1 MIANQQGLTPKQV
14 DSFDRFLIE
23 GTSSTLDALETMFG
37 LRIDSSTSSI
47 EIAPPTKIENL
58 KHLGSGLLYV
68 VSSSLV
74 GDLQAKILLLMR
86 LVDFEYLSEVMRPVL
101 SLLFLCSPD
110 SDLEELNRQMLEC
123 VQDNDTRDNG
133 EIVFHEQMMDTLV
146 EMGNVLIGLYSKA
159 IQNIYHLN
167 TSHSLPFVLRDP
179 DQRLIQRV
187 MSSSKATDQFYLV
200 IENEFVVMDRPI
212 KLWCLISPTKESFQ
226 DILEGIE

>member
-37 LRIDSSTSSI
+37 LNIDSSASNI
-47 EIAPPTKIENL
+47 EIAPQADIENL

-74 GDLQAKILLLMR
+74 GDMQAKILLLMR

-110 SDLEELNRQMLEC
+110 SDLEQLNRQMLEC
-123 VQDNDTRDNG
+123 VQDNDTRDSD

-187 MSSSKATDQFYLV
+187 MSSSEATDQSYLV

-226 DILEGIE
+226 DILERIE